1 MLRKLM
7 IVTCLLGIVVVAYG
21 QKGKKKK
28 ENKAMAD
35 TTNYKAIGSPMPSFR
50 MVTKKG
56 EQITNKTLENGA
68 SLVLM
73 MFNPTCEHCEDQ
85 TRLFEKNIFL
95 FKKTKLVLVAAEM
108 MMPYMEYFEN
118 VTKVQEYPS
127 IKYGVDSAGFIDKT
141 FTYETLPQI
150 NIYDKDRKLV
160 RIFTGG
166 VPMDTLKQY
175 IE

>member
-7 IVTCLLGIVVVAYG
+7 IVTCLLSVVAVAYG
-21 QKGKKKK
+21 QKGKKKNK
-28 ENKAMAD
+28 ETVKTD
-35 TTNYKAIGSPMPSFR
+35 TTNYKVLGSPMPDFK
-50 MVTKKG
+50 MVNRKG
-56 EQITNKTLENGA
+56 EHITNKTLANDA
-68 SLVLM
+68 PLVVM

-85 TRLFEKNIFL
+85 TRLFEKNISL
-95 FKKTKLVLVAAEM
+95 FDKTNLVLVAGEM

-118 VTKVQEYPS
+118 VTRVKEYPA

-141 FTYETLPQI
+141 FTYDKLPQI

-166 VPMDTLKQY
+166 VSIDTLKMY